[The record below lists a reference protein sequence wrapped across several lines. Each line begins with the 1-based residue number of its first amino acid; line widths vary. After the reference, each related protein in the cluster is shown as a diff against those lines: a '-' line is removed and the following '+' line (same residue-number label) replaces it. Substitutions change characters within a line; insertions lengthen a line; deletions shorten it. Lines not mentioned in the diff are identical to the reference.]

1 MPTSVSKVN
10 FTPLTSVLDIHRR
23 DFPLA
28 DRTLVNPSNAVCL
41 VDGEWMTLN
50 ASGQAVR
57 ASDVTVLGNRASVRA
72 FPLWAER
79 GRYDVQVLGKVPL
92 IYVGDGEFDTL
103 IYDSAVALGAGAAI
117 TAALQP
123 VKVAT
128 IAIGGRNYTGLV
140 GHGGSADTDPV
151 VGYVTKLPSGTNGM
165 LRFKLGHR
173 SLLAGTK

>member
-1 MPTSVSKVN
+1 M
-10 FTPLTSVLDIHRR
+10 
-23 DFPLA
+23 
-28 DRTLVNPSNAVCL
+28 
-41 VDGEWMTLN
+41 DGEWLTLN
-50 ASGQAVR
+50 SSQQAVR
-57 ASDVTVLGNRASVRA
+57 ASVIGTLGNRATVRS

-92 IYVGDGEFDTL
+92 IFVGDGEFDTL

-123 VKVAT
+123 LKVAT
-128 IAIGGRNYTGLV
+128 IAIGGRNYSGLV

-151 VGYVTKLPSGTNGM
+151 VGYVTKLPSGANGM